1 MAVTSPLGARPTGA
15 PGRVRGRKVVRA
27 ATVAVA
33 VSGLV
38 ITGVLAVVTFSGHQ
52 RTEHTLLDLQTTL
65 IADAG
70 EAEDQLYVE
79 DHLGGAAT
87 LAAATSGDVAMF
99 RQAMSST
106 VGGGNAFVTGSLWRL
121 GGSSPQLIT

>member
-1 MAVTSPLGARPTGA
+1 MAATPPQGATPAGA
-15 PGRVRGRKVVRA
+15 AGRARGRKVVRA
-27 ATVAVA
+27 ATAVVLVA
-33 VSGLV
+33 GLA
-38 ITGVLAVVTFSGHQ
+38 ITGVLAMVTFRGHQ
-52 RTEHTLLDLQTTL
+52 RTQRTLLDLQTTL

-87 LAAATSGDVAMF
+87 LAAATDGDVAMF
-99 RQAMSST
+99 RQAMSTT

-121 GGSSPQLIT
+121 NGS